1 MVVLSAALCA
11 ASARLCRAADK
22 PFFPLTA
29 WDDVRS
35 EDTIRKMAECG
46 INLIAFVPP
55 KLLDACEKHGVKAIV
70 FDPRVTP
77 AWDKPFSSN
86 AANDVLP
93 RSSRSTTS
101 IPPSTDIT

>member
-1 MVVLSAALCA
+1 MRFVLHRPVVMLILVTLF
-11 ASARLCRAADK
+11 ARVATAADK

-35 EDTIRKMAECG
+35 EETIRKMAECG

-77 AWDKPFSSN
+77 AWDKPFS
-86 AANDVLP
+86 
-93 RSSRSTTS
+93 RRRRTRCCRR
-101 IPPSTDIT
+101 

>member
-1 MVVLSAALCA
+1 MIRSSFGHNVRAICLAAVVCA
-11 ASARLCRAADK
+11 ISVAVCRAAEK

-35 EDTIRKMAECG
+35 EDTIQKMADCG

-55 KLLDACEKHGVKAIV
+55 RLLDACEKHGVKAIV

-77 AWDKPFSSN
+77 AWDKPFSSS
-86 AANDVLP
+86 AANA
-93 RSSRSTTS
+93 
-101 IPPSTDIT
+101 